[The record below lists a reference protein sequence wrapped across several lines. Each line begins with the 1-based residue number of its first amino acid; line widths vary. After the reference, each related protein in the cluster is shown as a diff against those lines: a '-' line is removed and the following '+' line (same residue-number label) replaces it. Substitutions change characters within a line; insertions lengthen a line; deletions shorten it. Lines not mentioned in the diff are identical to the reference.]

1 MRLRLQPLRNIY
13 TFGSGSSLRQKEA
26 RRNGVETEKNNDK
39 TSNCNLS
46 VTCDNVRCFQSSYF
60 LELN

>member
-13 TFGSGSSLRQKEA
+13 TFGSSLRQKEA
-26 RRNGVETEKNNDK
+26 QRNGVETEKNNDK
-39 TSNCNLS
+39 TGNCNLS
-46 VTCDNVRCFQSSYF
+46 VTCDDVRCFQSFYF